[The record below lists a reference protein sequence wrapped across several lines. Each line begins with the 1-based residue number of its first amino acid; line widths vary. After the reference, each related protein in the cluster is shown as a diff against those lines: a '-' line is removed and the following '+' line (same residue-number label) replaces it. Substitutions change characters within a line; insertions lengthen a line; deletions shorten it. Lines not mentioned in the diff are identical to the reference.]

1 MTNNANINMSAIF
14 ISMNCYAIIDQ
25 QDWIRQTNSTG
36 TGTGRYMYVVHVYRM
51 RRLHNTHMRHAS
63 FG

>member
-1 MTNNANINMSAIF
+1 MSAIF

-25 QDWIRQTNSTG
+25 HHWIFQTNSAGKG
-36 TGTGRYMYVVHVYRM
+36 TGTSRYMYVVHVYRM